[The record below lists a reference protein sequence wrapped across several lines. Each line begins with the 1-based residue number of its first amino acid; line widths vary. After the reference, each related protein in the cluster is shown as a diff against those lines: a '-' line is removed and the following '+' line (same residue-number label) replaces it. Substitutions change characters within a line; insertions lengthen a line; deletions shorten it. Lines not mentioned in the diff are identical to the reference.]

1 MGRPLRQ
8 DVIEAMNIATS
19 KGQLSKQVGFNKYR
33 IKDDDELIVRLAEK
47 EEADNDVV
55 LSLTDGAKEKP
66 VLKIMKHLF
75 QTADESY
82 VYELDGE
89 GHIVFEKEGVSLS
102 VSSDA
107 EQGPKVEAEAE
118 PEAEAEAEP
127 EAEPSEE
134 SVVEPSEKPV
144 VKSKSK

>member
-55 LSLTDGAKEKP
+55 LSLTDGVKEKP

-107 EQGPKVEAEAE
+107 KQEPEVEAEAE
-118 PEAEAEAEP
+118 PVV
-127 EAEPSEE
+127 EPSEE

>member
-55 LSLTDGAKEKP
+55 LSLTDGVKEKP

-107 EQGPKVEAEAE
+107 KQEPEVEAEAE
-118 PEAEAEAEP
+118 PEAEP
-127 EAEPSEE
+127 VVEPSEE